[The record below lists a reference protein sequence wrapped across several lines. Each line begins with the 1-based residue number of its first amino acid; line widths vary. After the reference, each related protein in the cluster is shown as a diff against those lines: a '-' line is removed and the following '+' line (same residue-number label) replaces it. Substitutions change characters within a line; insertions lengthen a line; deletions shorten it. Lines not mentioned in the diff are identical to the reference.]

1 VGVKVWLGYN
11 YKGEVGEGEAWRMAR
26 DFMRPITGSSIWE
39 GLGSMMRMKFEDGS
53 ALNFSVDE
61 ETQAKSGLVQRYLH
75 VSTASY
81 PNSVAKECMDRL
93 DKTFGELGLRYRE
106 FIRQGLAPRPL
117 LHRVWKL
124 SPDED
129 N

>member
-1 VGVKVWLGYN
+1 M
-11 YKGEVGEGEAWRMAR
+11 GEGEAWRMAGG
-26 DFMRPITGSSIWE
+26 FMRPITGSSIWQ

-61 ETQAKSGLVQRYLH
+61 ETQVKSRLVQRYLH

-81 PNSVAKECMDRL
+81 PNSAAKECMDQL
-93 DKTFGELGLRYRE
+93 AKSFEEIGVKYSE

-117 LHRVWKL
+117 LHRVWRL
-124 SPDED
+124 SRDEAK
-129 N
+129 